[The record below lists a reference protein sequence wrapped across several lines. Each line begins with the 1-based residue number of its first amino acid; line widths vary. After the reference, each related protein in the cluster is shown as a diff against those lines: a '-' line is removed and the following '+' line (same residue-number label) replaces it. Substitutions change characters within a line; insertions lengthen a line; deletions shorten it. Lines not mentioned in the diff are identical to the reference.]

1 MIIFG
6 IYYKIKCYRKWGDS
20 IMKLLKE
27 TAIHF
32 KPYWR
37 GLALAFICSLIGGA
51 FTIVPP
57 FLTKKLVDEIIPNQ
71 LTDMIGWLVA
81 GVLVA
86 FVLKIVFESLQE
98 FIQVQIGLDIIT
110 DIQLRAFGR
119 LHRTP
124 MSFFTKTPR
133 GDMLYRLTHDV
144 EAVQNLNNTVVP
156 RFIQQVI
163 SAAAAFLAILSLY
176 WPVAIVMFGVF
187 ALYLYPSFQLGH
199 KMRKMSAVQR
209 EMRAD
214 IYHHLQESIE
224 STRLVRTFQTQE
236 SEILTQDK
244 KLTAWKKYSIRAAL
258 IGKVNWRLGN
268 LFNIATPG
276 VVMLVG
282 GLAYWN
288 DTITAG
294 TLVACLGFIP
304 TMFMPI
310 RSLAE
315 NALIIQQAIPALQRI
330 YEYFDLPEEHAEDL
344 PKLGTI
350 QGDIQIEDLWFHY
363 PGSEEYVLKGVSLNM
378 KAGDHIG
385 IVGTSGGGK
394 STLIQ
399 LLLGLYEPDS
409 GTIMVDG
416 KNLFAFNRNSF
427 RQQIGVVSQETF
439 LLNHTLRVNLLY
451 GRKDALQEDLD
462 AACEAAGLKEFIDQL
477 PEGLETIVGER
488 GLKLSGG
495 QRQRVALARAILRHP
510 ALLIFDE
517 ATSSLDG
524 ETEERVQSALETL
537 IPGRSTI
544 TIAHRLITVRDADK
558 ILLLDK
564 GTVAEEGTHEELLKR
579 KGQYYQLYMAQYSE
593 LEKERA
599 I

>member
-1 MIIFG
+1 
-6 IYYKIKCYRKWGDS
+6 
-20 IMKLLKE
+20 MKLLTVTLK
-27 TAIHF
+27 HF

-37 GLALAFICSLIGGA
+37 GLLLAFICSLIGGG
-51 FTIVPP
+51 FTVIPP
-57 FLTKKLVDEIIPNQ
+57 LLAGKLVDEVLPGHQIH
-71 LTDMIGWLVA
+71 MIGWLVA
-81 GVLVA
+81 GVFFA
-86 FVLKIVFESLQE
+86 FLLKIVFESLQE
-98 FIQVQIGLDIIT
+98 FIQVQIGLDVIT
-110 DIQLRAFGR
+110 DMQLRAFGR
-119 LHRTP
+119 LHKTP

-156 RFIQQVI
+156 RFVQQVV
-163 SAAAAFLAILSLY
+163 SAVAAFIAVFALY
-176 WPVAIVMFGVF
+176 WPVAIVMFCVF
-187 ALYLYPSFQLGH
+187 AIYIYPSFKLGH

-209 EMRAD
+209 DMRAD

-236 SEILTQDK
+236 REVHTQDK
-244 KLTAWKKYSIRAAL
+244 KLTEWKNYSIRAAL
-258 IGKVNWRLGN
+258 FGKVNWRLGN

-276 VVMLVG
+276 VVMVVG
-282 GLAYWN
+282 GLAVWN
-288 DTITAG
+288 QSISVG

-304 TMFMPI
+304 TMFFPV

-315 NALIIQQAIPALQRI
+315 NALVIQQAIPALQRI
-330 YEYFDLPEEHAEDL
+330 YEYFDLPIEHEDNL
-344 PKLGTI
+344 PAMRPIRGEI
-350 QGDIQIEDLWFHY
+350 DVENLWFRY
-363 PGSEEYVLKGVSLNM
+363 PDHEEFVLKGVSLNM
-378 KAGDHIG
+378 KAGQHIG

-399 LLLGLYEPDS
+399 LLLGLYEPEK
-409 GTIMVDG
+409 G
-416 KNLFAFNRNSF
+416 KIKIDQQDLLEFNRNSF
-427 RQQIGVVSQETF
+427 RQQVGVVSQETF
-439 LLNHTLRVNLLY
+439 LLNNTLRMNLLY
-451 GRKDALQEDLD
+451 GRKEATQGELD
-462 AACEAAGLKEFIDQL
+462 QACDAAGLTEFILAL
-477 PEGLETIVGER
+477 PEGYETIVGER

-537 IPGRSTI
+537 IPGRTTI
-544 TIAHRLITVRDADK
+544 TIAHRLVTVRDADK

-564 GTVAEEGTHEELLKR
+564 GVVAEEGTHEELLAQ